1 MVRRGSCRIATIAL
15 TLALGA
21 GCGGAPLPL
30 AGRAGTTVGIAIG
43 GDLLEGSRLGF
54 GASAYTDLGLPD
66 DPRGRLVFELDTSAV
81 TGSKVLLEP
90 RVVTRVVPDPATGV
104 ALDPDAY
111 FLPFAGSA
119 QVLALVDL
127 PADAPAGTFDLRIRR
142 VDRDGR
148 ALPGPSYRQQL
159 EVLPNPGR
167 VESFNALRAFHPGGS
182 LDLVAEGL
190 AAGLYP
196 WPKVVLPL
204 VPAHGVRV
212 HAAHLVVAYPADR
225 VESILRVYGDRRTDH
240 GAIVQWRD
248 DPDADPPRGRVAVDW
263 VAPRPGAFEALAVV
277 FRPREPFAGPVT
289 PADFQVVESAFYDAE
304 GRPTFASVGAAQ
316 IR

>member
-1 MVRRGSCRIATIAL
+1 MHGRSRRGAAVA
-15 TLALGA
+15 LALLCAACGA
-21 GCGGAPLPL
+21 APLPL
-30 AGRAGTTVGIAIG
+30 VARAGTTVGIAVG
-43 GDLLEGSRLGF
+43 GDLLEGQRLAF
-54 GASAYTDLGLPD
+54 GASAYAALGIPE

-81 TGSKVLLEP
+81 TGSKLRLEP
-90 RVVTRVVPDPATGV
+90 RVVTRVVPDPATG
-104 ALDPDAY
+104 AAIDPDAHL
-111 FLPFAGSA
+111 LPLAGAA

-127 PADAPAGTFDLRIRR
+127 PADAPAGTFELRILR

-159 EVLPNPGR
+159 EVLPNPGG
-167 VESFNALRAFHPGGS
+167 VERFNPFRAFHPAGS
-182 LDLVAEGL
+182 LDLEAEGL

-196 WPKVVLPL
+196 WPKLVLPL
-204 VPAHGVRV
+204 VPADGARV

-225 VESILRVYGDRRTDH
+225 IESILRVYDDRRTDH

-248 DPDADPPRGRVAVDW
+248 DGGGDPTLGRVSVDW
-263 VAPRPGAFEALAVV
+263 AAPEPGAFQALAVV
-277 FRPREPFAGPVT
+277 FHPRESFAGSLT

-304 GRPTFASVGAAQ
+304 GRPTLASVGAAQ